1 MLTYYQVK
9 ILKRIGCK
17 NMFLNIVSVSCQIA
31 CEVTGKQTLSR
42 IKTHRIRKF
51 LKVKIFKEYNRRLHL
66 IT

>member
-1 MLTYYQVK
+1 
-9 ILKRIGCK
+9 
-17 NMFLNIVSVSCQIA
+17 MFLNIVSVSCQIA

-51 LKVKIFKEYNRRLHL
+51 LKVKIFKEYNHILHL